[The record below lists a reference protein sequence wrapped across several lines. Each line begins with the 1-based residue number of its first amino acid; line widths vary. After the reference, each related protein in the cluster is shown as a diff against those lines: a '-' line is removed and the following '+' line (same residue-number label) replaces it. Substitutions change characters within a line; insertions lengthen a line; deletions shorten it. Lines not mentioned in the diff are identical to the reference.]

1 MEVLSCKAGFHCSY
15 IILTYMYSLHFC
27 LVLWHGY
34 HRKYI
39 LCAWIKQS
47 ISCCRSWFF
56 SNEQCIFPRCT
67 VFIQNMF
74 AFNEGE
80 CILVVMFFFCENQSR
95 GVDDVPWVLTGMLKD
110 LRVWLPSWT
119 GWHRWSWFHVKTIY
133 NWAIV
138 GFFYS
143 GSVNCIAQ
151 QFLAWWFLKT
161 PSLNSTFTNEFQ
173 VYITK

>member
-1 MEVLSCKAGFHCSY
+1 MYCGLKAKQEQIECATCMLLEMEVLSCKAGFHCSY

-80 CILVVMFFFCENQSR
+80 CILVVMFFFLWKSI
-95 GVDDVPWVLTGMLKD
+95 PWVWWCPMGFDWDAKGFKGLAAILD
-110 LRVWLPSWT
+110 WLAQMVLISCKNNLQLS
-119 GWHRWSWFHVKTIY
+119 HCRIFLQWF
-133 NWAIV
+133 
-138 GFFYS
+138 S
-143 GSVNCIAQ
+143 
-151 QFLAWWFLKT
+151 
-161 PSLNSTFTNEFQ
+161 
-173 VYITK
+173 